1 MTYLA
6 VPIAAPNLEQASQ
19 QIKTA
24 LAAGAEMLELRTDY
38 LEGLNVDLAKELIAA
53 AKSAGGGKL
62 PIIVTC
68 RDIRQGGKIAYPLR
82 LRLDILVAALK
93 AGAEFVD
100 FEYDNFLSVEPQER
114 IRVALSGS
122 LKGRLI
128 LSAHNFETKFA
139 NTAKLYRT
147 ILTVYSVAIPKLIF
161 TANHINDCFEA
172 FDLLHQTGGERI
184 IFCMGEAGIIS
195 RIIAKKLKSFVTF
208 ASVNEENATAPG
220 QLSIRQLKELY
231 HYDSIDAAT
240 ELYGVIADPVA
251 HSLSPAIHNACF
263 ADRGMN
269 RLYLPLLVQGGRG
282 EFDLFM
288 RNVLSRKWLNF
299 AGFSVTIPH
308 KENALEFVQAN
319 QGFIEPLAKKIG
331 AVNTIVVTR
340 DWKLKAYNTDYA
352 AALDAITSGMRITRD
367 DLKELPVAI
376 IGAGGVS
383 RAIVAGLSDAGAKIK
398 IYNRTIE
405 RAQKLAA
412 EFGCEFA
419 PLDDLANL
427 DAKLVINCTSV
438 GMKKTEDGKQETE
451 YRIQKT
457 EDQRPKTSHETPVP
471 EEYLKKDMVVFDT
484 VYNPA
489 QTLLLKEAKQA
500 GAKTIDGLS
509 MFISQAA
516 AQFKL
521 FTGQD
526 ANKELM
532 REILSK
538 YLTEK

>member
-263 ADRGMN
+263 ADGGMN
-269 RLYLPLLVQGGRG
+269 RLYLPLLVQGVRG

-299 AGFSVTIPH
+299 GGFSVTIPH

-376 IGAGGVS
+376 IGAGGIS

-427 DAKLVINCTSV
+427 DAKLVINCTSI
-438 GMKKTEDGKQETE
+438 GMHPNTDQSPLPKESIKKGMT
-451 YRIQKT
+451 
-457 EDQRPKTSHETPVP
+457 
-471 EEYLKKDMVVFDT
+471 VFDT